1 MEVVQKAQE
10 LEKLNNDSNLT
21 AGLEAVLTLSVR
33 ACVMLRRNMDTKQ
46 GLVNGTIGTV
56 TSSSQKLMIK
66 FYHMGDPCPIE
77 MVRSKFLPMKSFFV
91 YCKQFP
97 VMLTYA
103 VTIHKYQGLSLD
115 CVILDLSVTYV
126 FSAGMVYIAISQVH
140 TLEGIYPKSVIVSNN
155 CLEEV
160 NRLHSCFGKDL
171 PLYEISVEKK
181 QSVKCQLL
189 DDCDK
194 EASAK
199 V

>member
-1 MEVVQKAQE
+1 
-10 LEKLNNDSNLT
+10 
-21 AGLEAVLTLSVR
+21 
-33 ACVMLRRNMDTKQ
+33 
-46 GLVNGTIGTV
+46 
-56 TSSSQKLMIK
+56 
-66 FYHMGDPCPIE
+66 

-97 VMLTYA
+97 IMLAYA

-115 CVILDLSVTYV
+115 CTILDLSNNI
-126 FSAGMVYIAISQVH
+126 FCAGMVYIAISQVH
-140 TLEGIYPKSVIVSNN
+140 TLEGIHPKSVIVSNN
-155 CLEEV
+155 CLKEV
-160 NRLHSCFGKDL
+160 NRLHGCFGKDL
-171 PLYEISVEKK
+171 PLYEISVVKK